1 VYLVEREK
9 EMNGFSVSSFCDSL
23 DDGYGVFDDV
33 VDSLDF
39 ASVGIDA
46 SEPKDLEGD
55 CPHNSYAW
63 QQKTSES
70 IKKNIKDSKGLIKQS
85 LIGTKKRGKK
95 PGQKGICS
103 VCKVTGHNK
112 RTCPSK

>member
-1 VYLVEREK
+1 
-9 EMNGFSVSSFCDSL
+9 MNGFSVSSYCDSL

-39 ASVGIDA
+39 NAVGISTVNPDA
-46 SEPKDLEGD
+46 TE
-55 CPHNSYAW
+55 
-63 QQKTSES
+63 QKTSES

-85 LIGTKKRGKK
+85 LIGTNKRGKK

>member
-1 VYLVEREK
+1 
-9 EMNGFSVSSFCDSL
+9 MNGFSVSTFCDSL

-39 ASVGIDA
+39 ASVGISTVNPDA
-46 SEPKDLEGD
+46 EE
-55 CPHNSYAW
+55 
-63 QQKTSES
+63 QKTSES
-70 IKKNIKDSKGLIKQS
+70 IKKNIKETKGLVKNS
-85 LIGTKKRGKK
+85 LRKRGKK

>member
-1 VYLVEREK
+1 
-9 EMNGFSVSSFCDSL
+9 MNGFSVSTFCDSL

-39 ASVGIDA
+39 ASVGISTVNPNA
-46 SEPKDLEGD
+46 TE
-55 CPHNSYAW
+55 
-63 QQKTSES
+63 QKTSES
-70 IKKNIKDSKGLIKQS
+70 IKKKIKETNGLVKNS
-85 LIGTKKRGKK
+85 LVGTKKRGKK